1 MSINIHVVF
10 SSTEQ
15 SHLEQHTLN
24 TLGYVFLESCGNTPT
39 HVGGEKGQIWITWA
53 QYRNNLTCQWLI
65 SVDST
70 KVNWNMYL

>member
-1 MSINIHVVF
+1 MFINIHVF

-15 SHLEQHTLN
+15 SQLEQHIVN
-24 TLGYVFLESCGNTPT
+24 TLEHVFSESCGNTPT

-53 QYRNNLTCQWLI
+53 QYRNNMNCQWQI

-70 KVNWNMYL
+70 KVNYNLHL